1 MKQSQNRTH
10 RSQKNLMKQNE
21 SNDLSQPETLISLG
35 WSTGACLPHCPA
47 DSSWGVKTAS
57 FLNDSFK
64 KEKREHITQL
74 LVLSYWIK
82 GFNTKTQVE
91 TLDYF
96 CLWEFKTGWMVT
108 GSPTSN
114 LLKSLS
120 GHWDLP
126 VTAAGSCQ
134 LQQFSLH
141 RIFASEE
148 SDNIPFI
155 NASFQPQFLL
165 TNYHSRYPLYRLH
178 LTNLIWK

>member
-1 MKQSQNRTH
+1 MKQSQNRTY
-10 RSQKNLMKQNE
+10 RSQKNLMKQNVKWFIATR
-21 SNDLSQPETLISLG
+21 NVDLAWLINRR
-35 WSTGACLPHCPA
+35 LPPPLPLPILREELQLDH
-47 DSSWGVKTAS
+47 
-57 FLNDSFK
+57 F
-64 KEKREHITQL
+64 KEKREHIIQV

-155 NASFQPQFLL
+155 NASFKPQFLL